1 MTPRH
6 ATTRTAARLA
16 LLMDPREEG
25 WPSMD
30 LVGEALLGGLATH
43 PSKVHATAVRPAMP
57 AVLRRLPRVGARNA
71 AFNADRLLTRFGL
84 YPGRALL
91 ARGQYDAFHVVDH
104 TYAQLVHALP
114 ASRTGVY
121 CHDLDAFRSV
131 LEPHREPRPAWFRAM
146 ARAQLAGLER
156 AAIVFHSTQAVRTE
170 LLAHGVVPES
180 RLVWAPYGVSP
191 EYRPGPTP
199 GLASGA
205 PDASETVLSPLGGR
219 PYLLHVGSAIPRKRL
234 DVLFAVFAALRARYP
249 ELRLVQQGGAL
260 NDTQR
265 AQVEALGIGDALLQ
279 PPPQARSTLAGLYRR
294 ASAVLVTSEAEGFGL
309 PVIEALACGAPVVAS
324 DLPVLREVGAEA
336 CTYCPVGDVP
346 AWVDAVASL
355 LAGHGAQPSREARL
369 SRAARFTWAAHA
381 RTVLDAYLRLLGGST
396 P

>member
-6 ATTRTAARLA
+6 ATTQTAARLA

-30 LVGEALLGGLATH
+30 LVGEALLEGLAAH
-43 PSKVHATAVRPAMP
+43 PSEVHVTAVRPDMP
-57 AVLRRLPRVGARNA
+57 AVLRRLPRAGARNA

-91 ARGQYDAFHVVDH
+91 ARGRYDAFHVVDH

-131 LEPHREPRPAWFRAM
+131 LEPQREPRPAWFRAM

-191 EYRPGPTP
+191 EYRPEPTP
-199 GLASGA
+199 GT
-205 PDASETVLSPLGGR
+205 PDASEAVLTPLGGR

-234 DVLFAVFAALRARYP
+234 DVLFAVFAALRARSP
-249 ELRLVQQGGAL
+249 ELRVVQQGGAL
-260 NDTQR
+260 NDSQR

-279 PPPQARSTLAGLYRR
+279 PPRQERATLAGLYRR
-294 ASAVLVTSEAEGFGL
+294 AAAVLVTSEAEGFGL

-346 AWVDAVASL
+346 AWVESVAAL
-355 LAGHGAQPSREARL
+355 LAGHDAQPSRETRL
-369 SRAARFTWAAHA
+369 TRASRFTWAAHA
-381 RTVLDAYLRLLGGST
+381 RTVLDAYLRLLGAST
-396 P
+396 S

>member
-1 MTPRH
+1 MTPHH
-6 ATTRTAARLA
+6 ATAQTAARLA

-30 LVGEALLGGLATH
+30 LVGEALLEGLAAH
-43 PSKVHATAVRPAMP
+43 PSEVHVTAVRPDMP
-57 AVLRRLPRVGARNA
+57 AVLRRLPRAGARNA

-91 ARGQYDAFHVVDH
+91 ARSRYDAFHVVDH

-131 LEPHREPRPAWFRAM
+131 LEPQREPRPAWFRAM

-156 AAIVFHSTQAVRTE
+156 AAIVFHSTQAVRME
-170 LLAHGVVPES
+170 LLALGVVPES

-191 EYRPGPTP
+191 EYRPAPPHGT
-199 GLASGA
+199 
-205 PDASETVLSPLGGR
+205 PDASEAVLAPLGGR

-265 AQVEALGIGDALLQ
+265 AQMDALGIGDALLQ
-279 PPPQARSTLAGLYRR
+279 PPRQERATLAGLYRR
-294 ASAVLVTSEAEGFGL
+294 ATAVLVTSEAEGFGL

-346 AWVDAVASL
+346 AWVESVAAL
-355 LAGHGAQPSREARL
+355 LAGHDAQPSREARL
-369 SRAARFTWAAHA
+369 TRASRFTWAAHA
-381 RTVLDAYLRLLGGST
+381 RTVLDAYLRLLGAST
-396 P
+396 L

>member
-6 ATTRTAARLA
+6 ATPQTAARLA

-30 LVGEALLGGLATH
+30 LVGEALLAGLAEH
-43 PSKVHATAVRPAMP
+43 PSEVYATAVRPDMP
-57 AVLRRLPRVGARNA
+57 AVLRRLPRAGARNA

-91 ARGQYDAFHVVDH
+91 ARGRHDAFHVVDH

-131 LEPHREPRPAWFRAM
+131 LEPRREPRPAWFRAM

-156 AAIVFHSTQAVRTE
+156 AAIVFHSTQAVRME

-191 EYRPGPTP
+191 EYRPEPTP
-199 GLASGA
+199 GT
-205 PDASETVLSPLGGR
+205 PDASEAVLAPLGGR

-260 NDTQR
+260 NGTQR

-279 PPPQARSTLAGLYRR
+279 PPRQERATLAGLYRS
-294 ASAVLVTSEAEGFGL
+294 ATAVLVTSEAEGFGL

-324 DLPVLREVGAEA
+324 DLPVLREVGAAA

-346 AWVDAVASL
+346 AWVESVAAL
-355 LAGHGAQPSREARL
+355 LAGHDAQPSREVRL
-369 SRAARFTWAAHA
+369 TRASRFTWAAHA
-381 RTVLDAYLRLLGGST
+381 RTVLDAYLRLLGTST

>member
-1 MTPRH
+1 MRPH
-6 ATTRTAARLA
+6 SAPRLA

-30 LVGEALLGGLATH
+30 LVGEALLEELAAR
-43 PSKVHATAVRPAMP
+43 PSEVRVEAVRPSMP
-57 AVLRRLPRVGARNA
+57 SVVRRLPRVGARNA

-84 YPGRALL
+84 YPGQALL
-91 ARGQYDAFHVVDH
+91 ARGRHDVFHVVDH

-156 AAIVFHSTQAVRTE
+156 AAIVFHSTQAVRSE

-191 EYRPGPTP
+191 EYRAEPTHVEEAADDSEAV
-199 GLASGA
+199 LA
-205 PDASETVLSPLGGR
+205 PLGGR

-234 DVLFAVFAALRARYP
+234 DVLFAVFAELHAHHP

-260 NDTQR
+260 SSAQR

-279 PPPQARSTLAGLYRR
+279 PSRQERATLAGLYRR
-294 ASAVLVTSEAEGFGL
+294 AAAVLVTSEAEGFGL

-324 DLPVLREVGAEA
+324 DIPVLREVGAEA

-346 AWVDAVASL
+346 AWVGAVSSL
-355 LAGHGAQPSREARL
+355 LDGSGAQPTREARL
-369 SRAARFTWAAHA
+369 SRAAHFTWAAHA
-381 RTVLDAYLRLLGGST
+381 HTVLDAYRRLLGAAT

>member
-1 MTPRH
+1 
-6 ATTRTAARLA
+6 
-16 LLMDPREEG
+16 MDPRDEG

-30 LVGEALLGGLATH
+30 LVGEALLEGLSAL
-43 PSKVHATAVRPAMP
+43 PSEVSAEAVRPPIPSVA
-57 AVLRRLPRVGARNA
+57 RRLPRLGTRNA

-91 ARGQYDAFHVVDH
+91 ARSRYDAFHVVDH

-114 ASRTGVY
+114 AGRTGVY

-131 LEPHREPRPAWFRAM
+131 LEPQREPRPALFRLM

-156 AAIVFHSTQAVRTE
+156 AALVFHSTQAVRSE
-170 LLAHGVVPES
+170 LLARGVVDPA

-191 EYRPGPTP
+191 EYRPEPVP
-199 GLASGA
+199 GDRSEELLA
-205 PDASETVLSPLGGR
+205 PLGGR

-234 DVLFAVFAALRARYP
+234 DVLFAVFAALRARHP

-260 NDTQR
+260 SSAQR
-265 AQVEALGIGDALLQ
+265 AQVEALGIGDALLR
-279 PPPQARSTLAGLYRR
+279 PPRQERPTLAGLYRR

-324 DLPVLREVGAEA
+324 DLPVLREVGADTCA
-336 CTYCPVGDVP
+336 YCPVGDVP
-346 AWVDAVASL
+346 SWVETVDAL
-355 LAGHGAQPSREARL
+355 LTGRQPPPSREARL
-369 SRAARFTWAAHA
+369 ARAARFTWAAHA
-381 RTVLDAYLRLLGGST
+381 RTVLDAYLRLLGGRLQ